1 MHTVAQLKLLREKL
15 LEELL
20 QIPQYRALKA
30 MERFI
35 GEMSAIYE
43 NMSGPHESDKE
54 SPASNSNHGKAGG
67 ADGAAQAPSKVASYL
82 PTHRVA

>member
-1 MHTVAQLKLLREKL
+1 MHTVAQLRQLREKL

-43 NMSGPHESDKE
+43 NLSDVETTDKE
-54 SPASNSNHGKAGG
+54 SAASFSNHGKTNATEGG
-67 ADGAAQAPSKVASYL
+67 TSSTSRVAPYL

>member
-1 MHTVAQLKLLREKL
+1 MHTVAQLRQLREKL

-43 NMSGPHESDKE
+43 NMSDPLESDKE
-54 SPASNSNHGKAGG
+54 TPTSYSNHGKVGG
-67 ADGAAQAPSKVASYL
+67 ADSSAHAPSKVASYL